1 MMMTKL
7 RLVRLHPRQ
16 VFLNTVDKFARKRS
30 IVETDT
36 SLPLTRGA
44 SADRGR

>member
-7 RLVRLHPRQ
+7 RLVRLHPRR
-16 VFLNTVDKFARKRS
+16 VFLNIVDKFARNRS
-30 IVETDT
+30 ILDTDT

-44 SADRGR
+44 SADRRR